1 MLSARILSRLGVAKN
16 RNWGLPKSR
25 NAERETG
32 AKPAVFSRCGMVL
45 NLFQHPSG
53 GTWAL
58 NPLNQVQGQGDASPP
73 ARLNRHP
80 TRGPLDPSARP
91 L

>member
-45 NLFQHPSG
+45 NWFQHPSG

-58 NPLNQVQGQGDASPP
+58 NQVQGDDDS
-73 ARLNRHP
+73 RH
-80 TRGPLDPSARP
+80 LRP
-91 L
+91 QD

>member
-45 NLFQHPSG
+45 N
-53 GTWAL
+53 
-58 NPLNQVQGQGDASPP
+58 QVQHDVIPAELNSFARVYVPMRRCEGPNVASGL
-73 ARLNRHP
+73 AEG
-80 TRGPLDPSARP
+80 TD
-91 L
+91 